1 MVLTAQ
7 RRCSL
12 FHSQGPSWLP
22 KPDTASVVPTHVSH
36 AHWRSHPSPFPSA
49 PEWPCKARVAGVQS
63 QGPMGAH
70 SSFWGSLGGVG
81 EVGKERTQQVNQ
93 IMDMNQEWD
102 LCDKEACCRQ
112 PCQAGHPH
120 QASYEKFLRMLWGC
134 PGCGA
139 GTAED
144 KLLLTIGY
152 STKIIKEKL

>member
-12 FHSQGPSWLP
+12 FHTQGPGWLP
-22 KPDTASVVPTHVSH
+22 KPDTASAVPTHVSH

-49 PEWPCKARVAGVQS
+49 LEWPCKARVAGVQS
-63 QGPMGAH
+63 QGLTGAH
-70 SSFWGSLGGVG
+70 SSFWGSLGGGGGG
-81 EVGKERTQQVNQ
+81 EGKDSAGESNYGHGPGIGIYVTKRHAV
-93 IMDMNQEWD
+93 DSS
-102 LCDKEACCRQ
+102 
-112 PCQAGHPH
+112 CQAGHPH
-120 QASYEKFLRMLWGC
+120 QASYAKLLRMLWGC